1 VTTGSATRRSALR
14 GPDAGPHGYA
24 TIGPPAMVMPETVVG
39 NREIE
44 ERLGVKEGWIEAR
57 TGIRE
62 RRRAGPDERL
72 ASAAAEAGRLACE
85 RAGLT
90 PADLDLIC
98 VSTMSP
104 DRLSPNVAPVVAAEL
119 DANHAAAMDVGSACA
134 GFISSMALATGTV
147 ESGRARH
154 ALVIGADFM
163 SRILDR
169 DDRRTAGLFADGVG
183 AVTLSGGGPELC
195 VGPVVLRTDPEGQE
209 LVYVDRRPGF
219 IYMDGQETYR
229 IAVDRICEAAV
240 DAADL
245 AGAALD
251 EIDLFVFHQANL
263 RILRGVAERLGAD
276 RSRVVDCI
284 ARFGN
289 TSAASIPIALSV
301 AYEEGRLEPGSTIL
315 FGAIGAGFTYGAF
328 VARWGRG

>member
-1 VTTGSATRRSALR
+1 MTTQGATRRSALR
-14 GPDAGPHGYA
+14 GPAAGPHGHA
-24 TIGPPAMVMPETVVG
+24 TMGPPAMVMPSTVVA

-62 RRRAGPDERL
+62 RRRAGPDEL
-72 ASAAAEAGRLACE
+72 LSSAAAAAGRLACE
-85 RAGLT
+85 RAGLS

-104 DRLSPNVAPVVAAEL
+104 DRLVPNVAPLVAAEL
-119 DANHAAAMDVGSACA
+119 DVPLAAAMDVGSACA
-134 GFISSMALATGTV
+134 GFVSAMHLATGVV

-183 AVTLSGGGPELC
+183 ALTLSGGGAELC
-195 VGPVVLRTDPEGQE
+195 VAPVVLRTDPSGQE

-229 IAVDRICEAAV
+229 IAVERICEASV
-240 DAADL
+240 AAAEL
-245 AGAALD
+245 AGVALE
-251 EIDLFVFHQANL
+251 EIDLFVYHQANE
-263 RILRGVAERLGAD
+263 RILGGVADRLGAD

-284 ARFGN
+284 ASYGN
-289 TSAASIPIALSV
+289 TSGASIPIALSV
-301 AYEEGRLEPGSTIL
+301 AYEEGRLEPGTTIL

-328 VARWGRG
+328 VGRWTG